1 MKPDIYIHLKKH
13 KNIFFT
19 LKDEIRSC
27 FRSINI
33 NVFVV
38 FMKCLIKERENCYV
52 FFLLL
57 SSKSEVLPLCLVC
70 PETVSLGQTFLVS
83 FHKLSTIACWNL
95 IPLLL
100 TELV

>member
-19 LKDEIRSC
+19 LKDEIESC

-38 FMKCLIKERENCYV
+38 FMKCLNEERENCYV

-57 SSKSEVLPLCLVC
+57 SSKSEVYIYFLCVWFALKLFHLVKRFWY
-70 PETVSLGQTFLVS
+70 PSTSFLQ
-83 FHKLSTIACWNL
+83 
-95 IPLLL
+95 
-100 TELV
+100 

>member
-19 LKDEIRSC
+19 LKDQIRSC

-38 FMKCLIKERENCYV
+38 FMKCLNKERENCYV
-52 FFLLL
+52 FFFYYFHQ
-57 SSKSEVLPLCLVC
+57 SQKYTYTSFVFGLP
-70 PETVSLGQTFLVS
+70 
-83 FHKLSTIACWNL
+83 
-95 IPLLL
+95 
-100 TELV
+100 